1 MAQGSILNNISAL
14 GASRQL
20 GITGQGMDKTIQRL
34 TSGKRINVAQDDA
47 AGLAISNR
55 LGADI
60 RISVQARRNA
70 YDGIGY
76 LAVADGALD
85 EVTNLLTRAAE
96 LAEQAATGTINTNNR
111 KALDLEFQNI
121 KLAIKDVGNRA
132 LFNSATVFVTNKLF
146 VSVADFSR
154 ITLTI
159 GTMTGNMS
167 STGNGGYSG
176 AKDGTVSVNTGSNIL
191 QYQGATYAKAEIKE
205 LLQAVS
211 MQRAQLGATQ
221 QYLTT
226 IANTL
231 GIQVENFTA
240 AFSQIRDANIADE
253 VINLTKYQILNQSG
267 ISALGQSNQAAQSI
281 LGLLR

>member
-1 MAQGSILNNISAL
+1 
-14 GASRQL
+14 
-20 GITGQGMDKTIQRL
+20 
-34 TSGKRINVAQDDA
+34 
-47 AGLAISNR
+47 
-55 LGADI
+55 
-60 RISVQARRNA
+60 VQARRNA

-96 LAEQAATGTINTNNR
+96 LAEQAATGTISTVNR
-111 KALDLEFQNI
+111 QALDLEFQNI
-121 KLAIKDVGNRA
+121 KLAIRDVGKNAR
-132 LFNSATVFVTNKLF
+132 FNGDSVFTKRQLF
-146 VSVADFSR
+146 VSVADFTR
-154 ITLTI
+154 ITLTV
-159 GTMTGNMS
+159 GTMTGNMW
-167 STGNGGYSG
+167 STGTKGSVTSM
-176 AKDGTVSVNTGSNIL
+176 ASTGTNIL
-191 QYQGATYAKAEIKE
+191 HFKNATTAKKEISD
-205 LLQAVS
+205 LLQSVS
-211 MQRAQLGATQ
+211 MQRASLGATQ
-221 QYLTT
+221 QYLNT

>member
-85 EVTNLLTRAAE
+85 EVTNLLTRGAE
-96 LAEQAATGTINTNNR
+96 LAEQAATGTINSRNR
-111 KALDLEFQNI
+111 QALDLEFQNI

-132 LFNSATVFVTNKLF
+132 LFNSASVFTNAKLF
-146 VSVADFSR
+146 VSVADFSK
-154 ITLTI
+154 ITLTV
-159 GTMTGNMS
+159 GTMTGNFSTS
-167 STGNGGYSG
+167 SAISTDSLART
-176 AKDGTVSVNTGSNIL
+176 AKD
-191 QYQGATYAKAEIKE
+191 EIKN
-205 LLQAVS
+205 LLQSVS
-211 MQRAQLGATQ
+211 MQRASLGATQ

-253 VINLTKYQILNQSG
+253 VISLTKYQILNQSG

>member
-34 TSGKRINVAQDDA
+34 TSGKRINVASDDA

-55 LGADI
+55 LGADV

-96 LAEQAATGTINTNNR
+96 LAEQAATGTISSTNR
-111 KALDLEFQNI
+111 QALDLEFQNI
-121 KLAIKDVGNRA
+121 KLAIKDVGKNAR
-132 LFNSATVFVTNKLF
+132 FNGGTVFNATKLF
-146 VSVADFSR
+146 VSVASFSK
-154 ITLTI
+154 ITLTV
-159 GTMTGNMS
+159 GTMTGNMKT
-167 STGNGGYSG
+167 STNVLRWQNATA
-176 AKDGTVSVNTGSNIL
+176 AKV
-191 QYQGATYAKAEIKE
+191 EIDS
-205 LLQAVS
+205 LLQSVS
-211 MQRAQLGATQ
+211 MQRASLGATQ
-221 QYLTT
+221 QYLNT

-253 VINLTKYQILNQSG
+253 VISLTKFQILNQSG

>member
-1 MAQGSILNNISAL
+1 MAQGSILNNISAI

-34 TSGKRINVAQDDA
+34 TSGKRINVASDDA

-55 LGADI
+55 LGADV

-96 LAEQAATGTINTNNR
+96 LAEQAATGTISTVNR
-111 KALDLEFQNI
+111 QALDLEFQNI
-121 KLAIKDVGNRA
+121 KLAIRDVGKNAR
-132 LFNSATVFVTNKLF
+132 FNGDSVFTKRQLF
-146 VSVADFSR
+146 VSVADFTR
-154 ITLTI
+154 ITLTV
-159 GTMTGNMS
+159 GTMTGNMW
-167 STGNGGYSG
+167 STGTKGSVTSM
-176 AKDGTVSVNTGSNIL
+176 ASTGTNIL
-191 QYQGATYAKAEIKE
+191 HFKNATTAKKEIAD
-205 LLQAVS
+205 LLQSVS
-211 MQRAQLGATQ
+211 MQRASLGATQ
-221 QYLTT
+221 QYLNT